1 MLIETSLTSIVEIW
15 EVIFIMCVIIHMQ
28 KISLR
33 FPLFMVLNYNAV
45 AYLDWEM
52 TVDQKNLVHI

>member
-1 MLIETSLTSIVEIW
+1 
-15 EVIFIMCVIIHMQ
+15 MCVIIPMQ